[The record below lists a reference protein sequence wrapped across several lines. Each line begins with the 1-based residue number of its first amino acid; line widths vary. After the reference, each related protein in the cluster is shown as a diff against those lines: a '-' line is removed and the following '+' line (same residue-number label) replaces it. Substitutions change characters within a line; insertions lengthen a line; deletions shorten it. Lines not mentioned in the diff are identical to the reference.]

1 MGEPG
6 SASAASVEGLE
17 DGSITV
23 YNQTDLTRRGVRGIG
38 GTLGMAARVRAF
50 GSVLVIEVS
59 GTGSEFER
67 RPLKPGLPT
76 IDVIFVERGEFAY
89 IDGGSWVSS
98 RAPLMIAPSG
108 LPHRVRFNSAWS
120 FVVARIPR
128 EEMLPFVPMLSDE
141 VRIYEEL
148 SVPEKAMRAFLQQAV
163 EGEDQVSPGDR
174 HTVNLMV
181 LEMAGRMLRGR
192 QGESWSQTS
201 PHAMLRDRIMFAIA
215 QQSADLQLDPA
226 RLARE
231 AGVSLRHL
239 QAVFSGAGA
248 TVAGEIKRER
258 ARVARSTLQDARFDD
273 LSIEQVAREAGF
285 GSATSMRRA
294 LEQIYRLN
302 PRELRTLRG

>member
-23 YNQTDLTRRGVRGIG
+23 YGQNDLVRQGVRGVG

-76 IDVIFVERGEFAY
+76 IDIIFVERGEFAFT
-89 IDGGSWVSS
+89 DGSSWVSS
-98 RAPLMIAPSG
+98 SAPLMIAPSG
-108 LPHRVRFNSAWS
+108 LPHRVRFTSAWS
-120 FVVARIPR
+120 FVVARISR
-128 EEMLPFVPMLSDE
+128 EALLPFVPMLSDE
-141 VRIYEEL
+141 VRIYDEL
-148 SVPEKAMRAFLQQAV
+148 SVPERAMRAFLQQAV

-174 HTVNLMV
+174 HTIDTMV

-192 QGESWSQTS
+192 QGEKLSPAS
-201 PHAMLRDRIMFAIA
+201 PHAMLRDRVMLSIA
-215 QQSADLQLDPA
+215 QQRADLQLEPA

-239 QAVFSGAGA
+239 QAVFSGAG
-248 TVAGEIKRER
+248 TSVAGEIRRER
-258 ARVARSTLQDARFDD
+258 ARVARSTLQDARFDE
-273 LSIEQVAREAGF
+273 LSIEEVAREAGF

-294 LEQIYRLN
+294 LEQIYRLS

>member
-23 YNQTDLTRRGVRGIG
+23 YNQTDLTRQGVRGVG

-89 IDGGSWVSS
+89 INGGSWVSS

-128 EEMLPFVPMLSDE
+128 DGPDPAGGRPAGS
-141 VRIYEEL
+141 RR
-148 SVPEKAMRAFLQQAV
+148 SRRA
-163 EGEDQVSPGDR
+163 ECYC
-174 HTVNLMV
+174 H
-181 LEMAGRMLRGR
+181 RGR
-192 QGESWSQTS
+192 
-201 PHAMLRDRIMFAIA
+201 
-215 QQSADLQLDPA
+215 
-226 RLARE
+226 
-231 AGVSLRHL
+231 
-239 QAVFSGAGA
+239 
-248 TVAGEIKRER
+248 
-258 ARVARSTLQDARFDD
+258 
-273 LSIEQVAREAGF
+273 
-285 GSATSMRRA
+285 
-294 LEQIYRLN
+294 
-302 PRELRTLRG
+302 